1 MFTSIEEMQIHL
13 DTLKKKDLQFAV
25 IYFISP
31 ITNKVEERHIY
42 ADDIVELYAWS
53 RDLAEF
59 YTSLTVDFIGY
70 INDTL
75 EYSNGLS
82 RIFQQID
89 NMSKEK
95 RNEY

>member
-1 MFTSIEEMQIHL
+1 MITSAEEMQIHL
-13 DTLKKKDLQFAV
+13 DSLKKKNLQFAV

-42 ADDIVELYAWS
+42 ADDIVELYTWS

-59 YTSLTVDFIGY
+59 YTSLTVDFIVY
-70 INDTL
+70 VNDTL
-75 EYSNGLS
+75 EYRNGLS
-82 RIFQQID
+82 RIIQLID
-89 NMSKEK
+89 NLSKEE